1 MTDAP
6 DLSGLI
12 RDQIEYYRARA
23 NEYDQWFFRQGRYDQ
38 GEALNRLWFRE
49 VEQVREALHHF
60 RPAGRVLELACGTGL
75 WTEQI
80 VAHADHITAVDS
92 SAEVIALNAGRVDSP
107 LVEYLQADI
116 FEWQPEKRFD
126 LVFFAFWLSH
136 VPAERFEPFWRTVA
150 SALKPGG
157 RVFFV
162 DSAYSE
168 TSSARDHVLEGPQ
181 ATTINRRL
189 NDGREFRIVKIFY
202 RPEDLRAQL
211 AALGFRAQVRQT
223 ANYFLYGQAERA
235 RGAKKD

>member
-6 DLSGLI
+6 DPSGLI

-49 VEQVREALHHF
+49 VEQVREALHQF

>member
-49 VEQVREALHHF
+49 VEQVREALHQF

>member
-6 DLSGLI
+6 DPSGLI

-116 FEWQPEKRFD
+116 FEWQPERRFD

>member
-6 DLSGLI
+6 DPSGLI

-49 VEQVREALHHF
+49 VEQVREALHQF

-116 FEWQPEKRFD
+116 FEWQPERRFD

>member
-6 DLSGLI
+6 DPSGLI

-38 GEALNRLWFRE
+38 GEALNRLWFQE
-49 VEQVREALHHF
+49 VEQVREALQQF

-80 VAHADHITAVDS
+80 VAHADHNTAVDS

>member
-6 DLSGLI
+6 DPSGLI

-38 GEALNRLWFRE
+38 GEALNRLWFQE
-49 VEQVREALHHF
+49 VEQVREALHQF

-116 FEWQPEKRFD
+116 FEWQPERRFD

>member
-49 VEQVREALHHF
+49 VEQVREALHQF

-92 SAEVIALNAGRVDSP
+92 SAGVIALNAGRVDSS

-116 FEWQPEKRFD
+116 FEWQPERRFD

-202 RPEDLRAQL
+202 RPEDLQEQL

>member
-1 MTDAP
+1 MTDTP

-49 VEQVREALHHF
+49 VEQVREALHQF

-92 SAEVIALNAGRVDSP
+92 SAEVIALNAGRVDSS

-116 FEWQPEKRFD
+116 FEWQPERRFD

>member
-6 DLSGLI
+6 DPSGLI

-49 VEQVREALHHF
+49 VEQVREALHQF

-136 VPAERFEPFWRTVA
+136 VPAERFEPFWRTVV